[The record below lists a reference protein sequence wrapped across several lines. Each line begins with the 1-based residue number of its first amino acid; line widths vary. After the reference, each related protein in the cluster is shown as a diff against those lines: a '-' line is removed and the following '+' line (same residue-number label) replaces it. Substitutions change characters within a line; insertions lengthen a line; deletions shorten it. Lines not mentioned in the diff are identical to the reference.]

1 MCPHLFREFRISY
14 RGWSGLCVS
23 LCEVPE
29 VKNPRIVEQQVQT
42 YTCGFSLQFH
52 LDSQDTG
59 SSADFNQSEIVN
71 EDFSDAPVKGQ
82 KPLGG
87 FKGRDTC
94 SIPCDVTV
102 KLLRD
107 EKQSVCGNTSPSFLV

>member
-1 MCPHLFREFRISY
+1 MCPPVLFSY
-14 RGWSGLCVS
+14 RGWSGLCVP

-29 VKNPRIVEQQVQT
+29 VRQDS
-42 YTCGFSLQFH
+42 YTTSADIHLWIQLSVQFH

-59 SSADFNQSEIVN
+59 SSTDFNQSEIVN

-87 FKGRDTC
+87 VKGRDTC
-94 SIPCDVTV
+94 SIPCDITV

-107 EKQSVCGNTSPSFLV
+107 EKHSICGNTSPSFLA